1 MTHTAPIDLIA
12 TTAPALPVPA
22 GLAPVRGRARHRAGG
37 IVIAVVSALAFS
49 SSGPLVKPLLEA
61 GWSLSA
67 ALLVRMGLA
76 GLILSPAL
84 VRAIARERSFL
95 RRHWRSLL
103 AFGLIPVAGCQLMFF
118 SAMQRMPVAVA
129 LLIQYL
135 APVLLVGFVWLRT
148 RRAPSRLVLIGSAVA
163 VVGLVLVVDV
173 SGARFDLLGTLLALG
188 AAVTVCVYFTM
199 SERTGDDLPP
209 LALASGGLLVG
220 ALVMAAVVAVGAIP
234 FAAPAVTVTFRGVD
248 VPGILPILW
257 VGGVATTLG
266 YALGVMAV
274 PRIGSRLASFI
285 GLSEVLFALGFAW
298 LLLGETPA
306 PIQFVGEGLQQLEVN
321 AVQRSHSA
329 QGYQERR
336 GTPAQHAQDFPQ
348 CLSEVQGRRSLG
360 PAGDDAGVRKRRV
373 HETSASPKE

>member
-1 MTHTAPIDLIA
+1 MTHTASLPVLPA
-12 TTAPALPVPA
+12 TSAPA
-22 GLAPVRGRARHRAGG
+22 HRTAG

-49 SSGPLVKPLLEA
+49 SSGPLVKPLLEQ

-76 GLILSPAL
+76 GMILSPLL
-84 VRAIARERSFL
+84 VRAVMRERSFL
-95 RRHWRSLL
+95 RRHGWSLVT
-103 AFGLIPVAGCQLMFF
+103 FGLIPVVGCQLLFF

-135 APVLLVGFVWLRT
+135 APVMLVGFVWLRT
-148 RRAPSRLVLIGSAVA
+148 RRTPSRLVLGGSVVA
-163 VVGLVLVVDV
+163 IAGLVLVVDIA
-173 SGARFDLLGTLLALG
+173 GARFDLLGTLFALG
-188 AAVTVCVYFTM
+188 AAVCVCVYFTM

-220 ALVMAAVVAVGAIP
+220 AVFMAILAITGILP
-234 FAAPAVTVTFRGVD
+234 FAAPDVTVAFRGIEM
-248 VPGILPILW
+248 PGLLPLLW

-306 PIQFVGEGLQQLEVN
+306 PIQFVGGALILVGVVLVRMDAAEVD
-321 AVQRSHSA
+321 ALIVA
-329 QGYQERR
+329 EPMLLLA
-336 GTPAQHAQDFPQ
+336 TIPA
-348 CLSEVQGRRSLG
+348 E
-360 PAGDDAGVRKRRV
+360 DAPGNR
-373 HETSASPKE
+373 